1 MNTENVVIEGC
12 TAVRAT
18 NKALCV
24 KFADGVERWIPKP
37 QMAAS
42 SQVQGA
48 GSRGNLVVSQWWADN
63 AKLGAAP
70 NPNAGATGTADTPL
84 ATAATTRRPQGKP
97 LENKPG
103 SGCMFHQRAE
113 GKRPDWRGAV
123 NIDGKEYELVG
134 WTRQSKSGREY
145 LSLAIE
151 PREALEPALEV
162 AADAGAPIDE
172 DIPF

>member
-1 MNTENVVIEGC
+1 MNTENVVIEAC

-24 KFADGVERWIPKP
+24 KFADGVERWIPKS
-37 QMAAS
+37 QVAAS

-63 AKLGAAP
+63 AKVFATGAAP
-70 NPNAGATGTADTPL
+70 GPRETP
-84 ATAATTRRPQGKP
+84 AAAATSTRRPQGKP

-113 GKRPDWRGAV
+113 GKRPDWRGGV
-123 NIDGKEYELVG
+123 NIDGREYELVG

-151 PREALEPALEV
+151 PAPSPQASDSTADV
-162 AADAGAPIDE
+162 APMDDE

>member
-24 KFADGVERWIPKP
+24 KFADGVERWIPKS

-123 NIDGKEYELVG
+123 NIDGKEFTIECSGLLARACQHELDHLNGVLFVDHLSPVKK
-134 WTRQSKSGREY
+134 QLFKREY
-145 LSLAIE
+145 AKE
-151 PREALEPALEV
+151 RK
-162 AADAGAPIDE
+162 
-172 DIPF
+172 